1 MSTARIRNPCIVS
14 NLGLLRKEYTR
25 IPLNELI
32 QLSLTVAIG
41 RFTMNSIN
49 IDAVKGAKIS
59 PFSEIRASP
68 FRKPES
74 SYRLVSHDKGPSCD
88 ALETFHS
95 F

>member
-1 MSTARIRNPCIVS
+1 
-14 NLGLLRKEYTR
+14 LGLLRKEYTR

-32 QLSLTVAIG
+32 RLSLTVAIG
-41 RFTMNSIN
+41 RFTMNNIN

-59 PFSEIRASP
+59 PFSEIRARL

-74 SYRLVSHDKGPSCD
+74 SHRPVSHEKGPACD
-88 ALETFHS
+88 ALETDHS